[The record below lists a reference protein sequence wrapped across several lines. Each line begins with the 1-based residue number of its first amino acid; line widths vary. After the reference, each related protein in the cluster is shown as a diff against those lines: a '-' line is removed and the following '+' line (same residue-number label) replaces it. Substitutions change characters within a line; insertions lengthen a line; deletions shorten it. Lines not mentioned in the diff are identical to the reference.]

1 MPCLGSRK
9 KPNASRQQST
19 SYFIN
24 GRFMPPNHVEPTL
37 SSGINGQSK
46 PESIASQQSQVVAQI
61 RQEYN
66 ELKSKASILSLK
78 HFFFLSFFFH
88 P

>member
-1 MPCLGSRK
+1 
-9 KPNASRQQST
+9 
-19 SYFIN
+19 
-24 GRFMPPNHVEPTL
+24 MPPNYVEPTL

-46 PESIASQQSQVVAQI
+46 PESVASQQSQVVAQI

-78 HFFFLSFFFH
+78 HFPLFFFFFFLLPLIINTWLLEH
-88 P
+88 